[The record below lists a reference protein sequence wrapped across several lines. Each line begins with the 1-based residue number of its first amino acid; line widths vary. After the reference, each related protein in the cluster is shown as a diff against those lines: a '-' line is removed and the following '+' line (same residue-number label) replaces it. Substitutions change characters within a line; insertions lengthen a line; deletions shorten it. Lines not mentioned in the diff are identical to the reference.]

1 MAQDVTERSGEI
13 LSLKVSP
20 AVASLY
26 LKAVTVKEKL
36 DCIIVIINITVSI
49 LYISIYFF
57 IYVSVL
63 YNIRHFIYILILLL

>member
-63 YNIRHFIYILILLL
+63 YNRHFIYILILLL